1 MATEHGHPD
10 QHGPINHETTD
21 INLEGT
27 GKLLVGFVIFMTL
40 VAGAMYGAF
49 WIFERRTA
57 AEHPAAHPM
66 ADVAAPA
73 APAPLFT
80 PANEMGLPGRS
91 PAGPRLLT
99 NEPANLRQFRTEQ
112 TEALTR
118 YGWVDQANNVVRV
131 PISRAIELVADRGL
145 PTAVAADPAAGH
157 AMPGDDGAMPANDG
171 AMPAMDEPVD
181 AAPVPTT
188 RPAEPEPNTR

>member
-1 MATEHGHPD
+1 MATEHGHPH
-10 QHGPINHETTD
+10 QHDPINHETTD

-27 GKLLVGFVIFMTL
+27 GKLLIGFVIFMTL

-49 WIFERRTA
+49 WILERRTA
-57 AEHPAAHPM
+57 AAHPAAHPM
-66 ADVAAPA
+66 VDVAAPE

-80 PANEMGLPGRS
+80 PANKMGLPGRS

-99 NEPANLRQFRTEQ
+99 NEPANLRQFRAAQ

-131 PISRAIELVADRGL
+131 PISRAIDLVAQRGL
-145 PTAVAADPAAGH
+145 PTATAADPAAGH
-157 AMPGDDGAMPANDG
+157 AMPGHDG
-171 AMPAMDEPVD
+171 AMPAMDEPGD

-188 RPAEPEPNTR
+188 QPAEPEPNTR